1 MRRTK
6 IIATL
11 GPSSIDKIEQ
21 MLDYVDIF
29 RINFA
34 HGDEKSHKLYF
45 DLIREKKKDMPI
57 LVDLPGPKIRI
68 GDIEKEIFLRQGD
81 RIIFSQKGGIP
92 VEDPNFYN
100 IVKKN
105 SEILVADGNIKIR
118 IINKGEGFAEGIV
131 IEGGILRSRKG
142 LNIPKLD
149 LNSGL
154 TENDFVLLE
163 EALKLGADFIGVS
176 FVLSENDII
185 KVKEKVKGNA
195 WVIAKIEK
203 DKALK
208 NLEAIIRESDGVMVA
223 RGDLGLEIGL
233 EKLPFVQKEIIEAAR
248 FAGKPVIL
256 ATQVLNSMIN
266 NPIPT
271 RAEVTDIA
279 NAINEGVDAIL
290 LTDETAE
297 GKYPVEAVKYLDR
310 IITYAEKKVKKNRAP
325 ARNDIDDAIALATVE
340 ISEIAKTKLIFIHS
354 RSGNSI
360 MRVSRFR
367 PKAIIIGLCNSEK
380 IAKKINLC
388 YGVKPIVLKKEMKDI
403 NEIISFCEEF
413 YKEKISKKGRFVVAG
428 GDPKSKEGKTDF
440 IKLHEVNFLE

>member
-21 MLDYVDIF
+21 MLDHVDIF

-271 RAEVTDIA
+271 RAEATDIA
-279 NAINEGVDAIL
+279 NAIIEGVDAIL

-310 IITYAEKKVKKNRAP
+310 IISYAEKKVKNNRAP

-440 IKLHEVNFLE
+440 IKLHEVNSLE